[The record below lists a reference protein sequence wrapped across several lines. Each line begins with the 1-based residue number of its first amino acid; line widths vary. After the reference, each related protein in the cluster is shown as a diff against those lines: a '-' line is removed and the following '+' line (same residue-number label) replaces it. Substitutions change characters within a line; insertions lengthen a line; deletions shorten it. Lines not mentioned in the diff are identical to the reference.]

1 MNDSYRLSNLQK
13 ARTRLPW
20 VTFLFLA
27 AVFFVATHDL
37 FFSIQEQEQF
47 GKSAESQVKATIEGS
62 LGRRVVFLMLGL
74 LG

>member
-27 AVFFVATHDL
+27 IVFLVAGHDL
-37 FFSIQEQEQF
+37 FFSIQEQF
-47 GKSAESQVKATIEGS
+47 GRSAESWP
-62 LGRRVVFLMLGL
+62 
-74 LG
+74 